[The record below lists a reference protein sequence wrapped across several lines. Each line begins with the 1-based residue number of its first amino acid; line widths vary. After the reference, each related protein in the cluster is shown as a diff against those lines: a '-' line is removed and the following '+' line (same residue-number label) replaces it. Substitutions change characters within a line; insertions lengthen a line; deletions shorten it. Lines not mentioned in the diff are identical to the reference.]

1 MISGV
6 ATTGR
11 RGRPSR
17 KKQIVKAA
25 EALLR
30 ERGLNGMTTRA
41 IAESVPC
48 SEGAIYFHFEDR
60 LALILEVL
68 HESLPEMLVPLHAL
82 LTKAG
87 TGDPEGN
94 LVVAVAGLARFHR
107 RVTLMLCSLLSEP
120 ELLARFRQSLG
131 DSRKGPHRGIAA
143 LAKYIEQEQ
152 SLGRIG
158 SEVDAKA
165 AATGLMAATFF
176 HQFTAE
182 LFGHAEGLEPKRLV
196 QFALGRPAATPGAGR
211 RRASLASRQRLRK

>member
-1 MISGV
+1 MVSGGPL
-6 ATTGR
+6 TSK

-17 KKQIVKAA
+17 KNQIVKAA

-41 IAESVPC
+41 VAEAVPC

-82 LTKAG
+82 TAKAG
-87 TGDPEGN
+87 TGDPEQN
-94 LVVAVAGLARFHR
+94 LLVAVTGLARFHR
-107 RVTLMLCSLLSEP
+107 RVTLMLCSLMSEP

-131 DSRKGPHRGIAA
+131 DSRKGPHRGIAT

-152 SLGRIG
+152 TLGRISSG
-158 SEVDAKA
+158 VNANA
-165 AATGLMAATFF
+165 AATALMAGTFF
-176 HQFTAE
+176 RQFTAE
-182 LFGHAEGLEPKRLV
+182 LFGQAQGLQPKHLV
-196 QFALGRPAATPGAGR
+196 QFSLRTPDSTQAGVKRVNR
-211 RRASLASRQRLRK
+211 R